1 MRIIFI
7 FAHYNP
13 YPFSFSLSILHPPF
27 SLENVCWF
35 IFQFTQVFLLLCLH
49 RWRPCLL
56 TSEFQFF
63 NSRVFIIIL
72 WILHHGCLR
81 FVYHTF
87 INWVICKSNTIF
99 FFLLFSAWFCFFGV
113 IVNFLLRVRF
123 YLWKTVLLFQKCYN
137 IPSGGE
143 IQSRHIIFIKVRA
156 KTTELGWKVCWR
168 RLGPSLTPRTSLSS
182 WPTRGLGYLTENP
195 FSFIVLE

>member
-99 FFLLFSAWFCFFGV
+99 FFYSFLLGSAFLVWLLIFYWELDFTYGRLFSSSRNV
-113 IVNFLLRVRF
+113 TIYPLVVRF
-123 YLWKTVLLFQKCYN
+123 SQGTSFLSKLGLRQPNWDGKYAGAVLVLHSLLE
-137 IPSGGE
+137 PRSP
-143 IQSRHIIFIKVRA
+143 A
-156 KTTELGWKVCWR
+156 
-168 RLGPSLTPRTSLSS
+168 GPPEA
-182 WPTRGLGYLTENP
+182 WG
-195 FSFIVLE
+195 I